1 MILVVGATGRSGGA
15 LLDLLVER
23 GVPVRGLTRTEQ
35 GAEALRARGA
45 EAEVG
50 DLTDPGSLARAFAR
64 VERFYLATPEG
75 GTQPELERNAIAVAE
90 QSGAYAVVKL
100 GCTGPAAEAHAEV
113 VDALQATSLRWTILD
128 AAAPLDVPAVAAL
141 AARAL
146 TEEGHETSTYPVAP
160 AG

>member
-1 MILVVGATGRSGGA
+1 M
-15 LLDLLVER
+15 
-23 GVPVRGLTRTEQ
+23 
-35 GAEALRARGA
+35 
-45 EAEVG
+45 
-50 DLTDPGSLARAFAR
+50 
-64 VERFYLATPEG
+64 ERFYLATPEG
-75 GTQPELERNAIAVAE
+75 AAQAELERNAIAVAE

-100 GCTGPAAEAHAEV
+100 GCAGPSAETHAEV

-146 TEEGHETSTYPVAP
+146 TEEGHETSTYPVPP